1 MYAIDEPINCPET
14 GSGNDFR
21 NWKYGQWDPFIHARD
36 LGGLGIM
43 DPGLGGKDG
52 AMTGRGFDASGN
64 TDSSGIGPERALE
77 AINTSPR
84 AQREC
89 LASSE
94 LTSGRRTD
102 IKPKVR
108 QRSGIGP

>member
-21 NWKYGQWDPFIHARD
+21 IWKYGRWDPFIHARD

-77 AINTSPR
+77 AIIPAPR
-84 AQREC
+84 AQRESIP
-89 LASSE
+89 LPE
-94 LTSGRRTD
+94 LPCGRRTD